1 MKFIK
6 LIKASN
12 TQEKEALAQFLETTP
27 NKIEEIEPNY
37 GLPTFKFGKEEY
49 CVSNDDGKIKQA
61 VSDSLENLFEGMY
74 VSEFCEKVIPYL
86 GGSVEDYL
94 EPLDDDFSIEEQ
106 LSNGMLDTMG
116 YEFEGYANF
125 DEMAQDVI
133 DSYGAGHEIAPYDNR
148 TEEID
153 FNGSTYYIFRQN

>member
-27 NKIEEIEPNY
+27 DKIEEIKSQY
-37 GLPTFKFGKEEY
+37 DLPTFKFGEEEY
-49 CVSNDDGKIKQA
+49 CISNDDNKIHKV

-86 GGSVEDYL
+86 SGSVEDYL
-94 EPLDDDFSIEEQ
+94 KSLDDDFSIEEQ
-106 LSNGMLDTMG
+106 LSNGMLDILG
-116 YEFEGYANF
+116 YKFEGYANF
-125 DEMAQDVI
+125 DKMAQDVI
-133 DSYGAGHEIAPYDNR
+133 DIYGAGHEIASYDGR
-148 TEEID
+148 TEETN

>member
-12 TQEKEALAQFLETTP
+12 SPEKEALAQFLETTSD
-27 NKIEEIEPNY
+27 KIEEIEYNH

-49 CVSNDDGKIKQA
+49 CVSNDDRKIKQA
-61 VSDSLENLFEGMY
+61 VANSLENLFDGMY
-74 VSEFCEKVIPYL
+74 VSEFYENVIPYL
-86 GGSVEDYL
+86 RGSAEDYL
-94 EPLDDDFSIEEQ
+94 EPLDDEFFIEE
-106 LSNGMLDTMG
+106 LYENGMLDIPG
-116 YEFEGYANF
+116 YKFQGYTNF
-125 DEMAQDVI
+125 DKMAQDVI
-133 DSYGAGHEIAPYDNR
+133 DIYGAGHEIAPYDNI